1 MQYTVQFVLVSRI
14 NEEDIQRRIYELK
27 DELTELET
35 ELDEQLRSCLIKNY
49 IFCQGYLYIMQ
60 NTMVGEGAVEGCWG
74 KSETCH
80 IVTDTARLGISGD

>member
-35 ELDEQLRSCLIKNY
+35 ELDEQLRSCLIKKDMSRLPIY
-49 IFCQGYLYIMQ
+49 YAKYYGGGGGGRWLL
-60 NTMVGEGAVEGCWG
+60 GE
-74 KSETCH
+74 K
-80 IVTDTARLGISGD
+80 